1 METRVG
7 RSIVLLFLLVV
18 LGCVSGNDSGEYDN
32 CNCDDEEGILSI
44 QNILVGQKVS
54 DFLIS
59 IAYFSIPI
67 ELLYFVSRSNVPFK
81 LLFLQFIAFIVLCG
95 LTHLLN
101 TYSYH
106 GPPSFQ
112 LVVCLTVAKFLT
124 ALVSCATALTLPPLI
139 PLLLKV
145 KIRELFLRQNVLE
158 LDQEVG
164 MMKKQKETSLHV
176 RMLTREIRKS
186 LDKHTILYTTLVE
199 LSKAL
204 DLDNC
209 AVWMPDEERREMHLT
224 HELKAS
230 PSRDFRNYV
239 PRNDS
244 DVLDIKMNRG
254 VRILRPE
261 SALGIASNGG
271 HGGTGGA
278 VAAVRMP
285 MLRVSNFKGGTPEKV
300 ETCYA
305 LLVLVLPKSNLRVWT
320 NQELEIVEVV
330 ADQVA
335 VALSHAFILE
345 ESQRMR
351 QKLAEQNR
359 VLQQARKDAMMAS
372 QARKAFQKVMSHGM
386 RRPMHSTLGL
396 LSLLQDENMRPEQK
410 IIGNSM
416 LKVSRVLSNLIN
428 DVVGISENEKGS
440 FPLDMKPFLLHSMLK
455 EAACIAKCLC
465 VYKGFGLEIDV
476 QKSLPDLVVGD
487 DERALQ
493 VILHMIGDLLNTYDQ
508 VLFGNSDF
516 TMWKYVQMMQGYI
529 WISPNPQCLPQGMT
543 LLLKFRKAPPL
554 GKSIVAPRDYLNSQF
569 KGLKVVLAD
578 DDCVNRIVTKKLL
591 EKLGCQVTAVSSGFE
606 CLSAISA
613 SNNSFRIILLEL
625 HMHDMDGSDVAGR
638 IRNFHKWPLIVA
650 LLSSAEEHEKQRCI
664 QVGINGFVHKPVQL
678 HEMAD
683 ELGRV
688 LQRAGA

>member
-230 PSRDFRNYV
+230 PS
-239 PRNDS
+239 S
-244 DVLDIKMNRG
+244 
-254 VRILRPE
+254 
-261 SALGIASNGG
+261 ASNGG

-410 IIGNSM
+410 I
-416 LKVSRVLSNLIN
+416 
-428 DVVGISENEKGS
+428 
-440 FPLDMKPFLLHSMLK
+440 
-455 EAACIAKCLC
+455 CLC

-508 VLFGNSDF
+508 GNLKFRVFLESYGGDKDDKINEAWNMRNQNDYVHIKFDF
-516 TMWKYVQMMQGYI
+516 QVISSSQSEELVPTINYASRGYHNNEQTEGMCFSLYRKLVEMMQGYI